1 MDDKE
6 RARRFVEKLAE
17 ELKAGDL
24 GLWWLSFA
32 DGTKPKGAQFLGV
45 VILEAYGF
53 TDAIDRSHAMGLNP
67 GGEVMG
73 DRVDPAKHPAHLRN
87 RLLQR
92 DELVDIGVS
101 TLDSKD
107 KIASVCV
114 CGNCNKGPQ

>member
-6 RARRFVEKLAE
+6 RARRFEEKLAE

-32 DGTKPKGAQFLGV
+32 DGTKPVGQQFLGV

-53 TDAIDRSHAMGLNP
+53 TDAIARSHAMDLNP
-67 GGEVMG
+67 GGEVRG
-73 DRVDPAKHPAHLRN
+73 FRVDPAEHPLHLRN

-92 DELVDIGVS
+92 HELVDIGVS
-101 TLDSKD
+101 TLDTKD
-107 KIASVCV
+107 KASAVCV
-114 CGNCNKGPQ
+114 CGNCNGGA